1 MERLYL
7 NKEIRRL
14 VATRADYLCEYC
26 LISEQD
32 TILGCAIDHIIS
44 IKHGGSSEM
53 DNLAYC
59 CVYCNRFKGSDIGS
73 IILDKREFSRFYHP
87 RWDNWGTH
95 FKLNNYVIE
104 AFDEPIK
111 NNESNRGGGARCDN
125 TIGLVQELLLL
136 LLLQLHL
143 NYIQQNLSL
152 I

>member
-14 VATRADYLCEYC
+14 VATRAYYLCEYC

-44 IKHGGSSEM
+44 IKHGGSSEI

-73 IILDKREFSRFYHP
+73 IILDKKEFSRFYHP
-87 RWDNWGTH
+87 RWDHWGTH

-104 AFDEPIK
+104 AATSIGEVTARILGFNDQTRLLERQLLINRKKYPSASAIK
-111 NNESNRGGGARCDN
+111 RMN
-125 TIGLVQELLLL
+125 T
-136 LLLQLHL
+136 
-143 NYIQQNLSL
+143 
-152 I
+152 

>member
-32 TILGCAIDHIIS
+32 TILGCAIDHIII
-44 IKHGGSSEM
+44 IKHGGSSEI

-87 RWDNWGTH
+87 RWDHWGTH

-104 AFDEPIK
+104 AVTSIGEVTARILGFNDQTRLLERQLLIDRRKYPSSSAIK
-111 NNESNRGGGARCDN
+111 RIN
-125 TIGLVQELLLL
+125 T
-136 LLLQLHL
+136 
-143 NYIQQNLSL
+143 
-152 I
+152 

>member
-26 LISEQD
+26 LISERD

-44 IKHGGSSEM
+44 IKHGGSSEI

-59 CVYCNRFKGSDIGS
+59 CFYCNRFKGSDIGS

-87 RWDNWGTH
+87 RWDNWGSH
-95 FKLNNYVIE
+95 FKLNDCVIE
-104 AFDEPIK
+104 AVSNIGEVTARILGFNDQTRLLERQLLINRRKYPSSSAIK
-111 NNESNRGGGARCDN
+111 RMNP
-125 TIGLVQELLLL
+125 
-136 LLLQLHL
+136 
-143 NYIQQNLSL
+143 
-152 I
+152 

>member
-44 IKHGGSSEM
+44 IKHGGSSEI

-73 IILDKREFSRFYHP
+73 IILDKKEFSRFYHP
-87 RWDNWGTH
+87 RWDHWGTH
-95 FKLNNYVIE
+95 FKLNNYVIKAVTSIGE
-104 AFDEPIK
+104 VTARILGFNDQTRLLERQLLIDKRKYPSSSAIK
-111 NNESNRGGGARCDN
+111 RMNP
-125 TIGLVQELLLL
+125 
-136 LLLQLHL
+136 
-143 NYIQQNLSL
+143 
-152 I
+152 

>member
-44 IKHGGSSEM
+44 IKHGGSSEI

-73 IILDKREFSRFYHP
+73 IILDKKEFSRFYHP
-87 RWDNWGTH
+87 RWDHWGTH

-104 AFDEPIK
+104 AVTSIGEVTARILGFNDQTRLLERQLLIDRRKYPSSSAIK
-111 NNESNRGGGARCDN
+111 RIN
-125 TIGLVQELLLL
+125 T
-136 LLLQLHL
+136 
-143 NYIQQNLSL
+143 
-152 I
+152 

>member
-26 LISEQD
+26 LISEQN

-104 AFDEPIK
+104 AVTSIGEVTARILGFNDQTRLLERQLLIDRRKYPSSSAIK
-111 NNESNRGGGARCDN
+111 RIN
-125 TIGLVQELLLL
+125 T
-136 LLLQLHL
+136 
-143 NYIQQNLSL
+143 
-152 I
+152 

>member
-73 IILDKREFSRFYHP
+73 IILDKREFSRFYYP

-104 AFDEPIK
+104 AVTSIGEVTARILGFNDQTRLLERQLLIDRRKYPSSSAIK
-111 NNESNRGGGARCDN
+111 RIN
-125 TIGLVQELLLL
+125 T
-136 LLLQLHL
+136 
-143 NYIQQNLSL
+143 
-152 I
+152 

>member
-44 IKHGGSSEM
+44 IKHGGSSEI
-53 DNLAYC
+53 DNLAYS

-73 IILDKREFSRFYHP
+73 IILDKKEFSRFYHP
-87 RWDNWGTH
+87 RWDHWGTH
-95 FKLNNYVIE
+95 FKLNNYAIE
-104 AFDEPIK
+104 AVTSIGEVTARILGFNDQTRLLERQLLIDRRKYPSSSAIK
-111 NNESNRGGGARCDN
+111 RMNP
-125 TIGLVQELLLL
+125 
-136 LLLQLHL
+136 
-143 NYIQQNLSL
+143 
-152 I
+152 